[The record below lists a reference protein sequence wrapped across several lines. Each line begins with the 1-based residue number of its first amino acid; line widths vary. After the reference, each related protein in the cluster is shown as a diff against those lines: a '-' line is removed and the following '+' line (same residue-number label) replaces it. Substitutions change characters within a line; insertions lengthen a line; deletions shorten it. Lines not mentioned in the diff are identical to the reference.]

1 MLVISRKAGQ
11 SVMIGEN
18 VTVKIVEVRGQ
29 QVRIGIEAPPDVAV
43 AREELHREV
52 AAANKQA
59 VRTRRDSVAAVAS
72 MLRDRQD
79 AGREE
84 K

>member
-18 VTVKIVEVRGQ
+18 VTVKVVEVRGQ
-29 QVRIGIEAPPDVAV
+29 QVRLGIEAPAEISV

-59 VRTRRDSVAAVAS
+59 VRTRKENIAAVAS
-72 MLRDRQD
+72 LLRNQAER
-79 AGREE
+79 GREE
-84 K
+84 R

>member
-29 QVRIGIEAPPDVAV
+29 QVRIGIEAPPEVSV

-59 VRTRRDSVAAVAS
+59 VRTRKEHIAAVAS
-72 MLRDRQD
+72 LLRDQ
-79 AGREE
+79 AELGGEE
-84 K
+84 